1 MKNYFLL
8 TILFFSSLSL
18 VAQTSSGKHHIKY
31 LEINTMQSDYGVTF
45 LDDENLVFTAPSN
58 EKTKNPQQD
67 LFVGEID
74 PQGEI
79 VKKERVKGIVSN
91 KITKT
96 GIAYSSD
103 SKTVYFSAKKYK
115 RRKRSKDKYELF
127 KARIDSVGNWTDMEK
142 LPFNS
147 KRYSTEQPAL
157 SKDGKKLFFVSDR
170 PSSIG
175 GTDIFV
181 VKINDD
187 GTFGEPVNLGDK
199 INTRGDEVTPYVT
212 DNNILYFSSNGHE
225 GGYGNLDVYASEI
238 FENTVSDPLH
248 LESPINSLNDDF
260 AYIVNSKNNSGY
272 FSSNRLQG
280 QDNND
285 IYAFTI
291 EEDKPE
297 KCLQEIAGIVR
308 DKETNELLKDAAIT
322 LFDNDGNQV
331 QQVLT
336 DKDGTYK
343 LDLDCSQ
350 TYTLV
355 ASSLH
360 YSKEEHIIN
369 TANYNNAPDLTA
381 DKYLVK
387 NLEDAISDVS
397 KDNNATTTKLEAK
410 EEVVE
415 NLNAIY
421 FDFDKSSIREDA
433 TDELDK
439 IVKIMKENSNVKIEV
454 TSYTDSRG
462 SSAYNLKL
470 SERRAK
476 SSIDYIVSK
485 GIDRNRLTGKGLGE
499 SRMVN
504 KCINGV
510 ECSETAHQKNRRTEF
525 AILNQ
530 SASNNT
536 IDMNTNQGL
545 ASQTSQD
552 VKPPIAKS
560 VNGIISNEIF
570 KKKS

>member
-8 TILFFSSLSL
+8 AILFFSSLSF

-127 KARIDSVGNWTDMEK
+127 KARIDSIGNWTDMEK

-175 GTDIFV
+175 GSDIFV

-187 GTFGEPVNLGDK
+187 GTFGEPINLGDK

-238 FENTVSDPLH
+238 FENNVSEPLH

-297 KCLQEIAGIVR
+297 KCQQEIAGIVR
-308 DKETNELLKDAAIT
+308 DKNTNELLKDAAIT

-336 DKDGTYK
+336 DKDGIYK

-397 KDNNATTTKLEAK
+397 KDNNATTTKEEAK

-510 ECSETAHQKNRRTEF
+510 ECSETAHQNNRRTEF

-530 SASNNT
+530 SASNTT

-545 ASQTSQD
+545 ASHD

-560 VNGIISNEIF
+560 VNTINSNEIF